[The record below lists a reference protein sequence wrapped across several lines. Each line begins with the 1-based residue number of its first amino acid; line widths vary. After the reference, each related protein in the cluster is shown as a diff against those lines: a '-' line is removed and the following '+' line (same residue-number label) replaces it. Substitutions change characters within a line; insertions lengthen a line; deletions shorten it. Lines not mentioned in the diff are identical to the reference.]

1 MLTQTT
7 SSSLVH
13 RAPATRS
20 FARQEFQRRI
30 YGVIT
35 DHRAVRISAKSAN
48 DEARSESATSPTNSS
63 LRSSSESSSSATNSS
78 LIQTERLDV
87 TESPYYRELSKT
99 VDAIDA
105 TRFLKAPSDF
115 FELLDLDLDDAD
127 VWASR
132 DEAMVQSIVQTAFKK
147 KLKISHPDVLTS
159 KYADISEE
167 ETNGFAVILN
177 AAYKTLS
184 DRQTREPYLLAVID
198 FRKHFFLSEETKFD
212 GTPVSKW
219 SGEEGET
226 RAVFVDESECIGCG
240 NCAQYAAKTFSMDV
254 DKDYGRAR
262 VINQW
267 ADDSET
273 IEIAIDMCPVDCI
286 WFVKRNQLAAL
297 EHCMKFCPREDPG
310 IMGRRRGGNFGS
322 QRAKHNPFSAAE
334 SFLKRFD
341 ENGELFGG
349 KNPAGLSFSWHDERL
364 ASTIAKAWLSLPA
377 EVRRQGWS
385 EFKHKFNTSGVGGD
399 YSVEDRT
406 FLKTR

>member
-1 MLTQTT
+1 MTFYPSQIIEPFEIDRRTT
-7 SSSLVH
+7 KREDLRPPKTILLV
-13 RAPATRS
+13 S
-20 FARQEFQRRI
+20 NE
-30 YGVIT
+30 
-35 DHRAVRISAKSAN
+35 
-48 DEARSESATSPTNSS
+48 
-63 LRSSSESSSSATNSS
+63 LS
-78 LIQTERLDV
+78 LIQAERLDV
-87 TESPYYRELSKT
+87 TESPYYRELSN

-198 FRKHFFLSEETKFD
+198 FRKHFFLSKTKFD

-240 NCAQYAAKTFSMDV
+240 NCAQYASKTFSMDV

-297 EHCMKFCPREDPG
+297 EQHE
-310 IMGRRRGGNFGS
+310 ILSARRSWDYG
-322 QRAKHNPFSAAE
+322 QK
-334 SFLKRFD
+334 KR
-341 ENGELFGG
+341 
-349 KNPAGLSFSWHDERL
+349 R
-364 ASTIAKAWLSLPA
+364 
-377 EVRRQGWS
+377 
-385 EFKHKFNTSGVGGD
+385 
-399 YSVEDRT
+399 
-406 FLKTR
+406 

>member
-87 TESPYYRELSKT
+87 TESPYYRELSKD

-334 SFLKRFD
+334 S
-341 ENGELFGG
+341 
-349 KNPAGLSFSWHDERL
+349 
-364 ASTIAKAWLSLPA
+364 
-377 EVRRQGWS
+377 
-385 EFKHKFNTSGVGGD
+385 
-399 YSVEDRT
+399 
-406 FLKTR
+406 

>member
-1 MLTQTT
+1 MFTQTT

-13 RAPATRS
+13 GAPATTS

-30 YGVIT
+30 YGVKTPIA
-35 DHRAVRISAKSAN
+35 DHRGKAAKSAN
-48 DEARSESATSPTNSS
+48 EEARGSSSDESSSSPTNSS
-63 LRSSSESSSSATNSS
+63 L
-78 LIQTERLDV
+78 IKTERLDV
-87 TESPYYRELSKT
+87 TESPYYRELSKD

-349 KNPAGLSFSWHDERL
+349 KNPAGLSF
-364 ASTIAKAWLSLPA
+364 
-377 EVRRQGWS
+377 
-385 EFKHKFNTSGVGGD
+385 
-399 YSVEDRT
+399 
-406 FLKTR
+406 

>member
-13 RAPATRS
+13 RAPATTS

-30 YGVIT
+30 YGVKTPIA
-35 DHRAVRISAKSAN
+35 DHRGKAAKSAN
-48 DEARSESATSPTNSS
+48 EEARG
-63 LRSSSESSSSATNSS
+63 SSSDSSSSSATNSS
-78 LIQTERLDV
+78 LIQTVRLDA
-87 TESPYYRELSKT
+87 TESPYYRELSKD

-198 FRKHFFLSEETKFD
+198 FRSEETKFD

>member
-1 MLTQTT
+1 
-7 SSSLVH
+7 
-13 RAPATRS
+13 
-20 FARQEFQRRI
+20 
-30 YGVIT
+30 
-35 DHRAVRISAKSAN
+35 
-48 DEARSESATSPTNSS
+48 
-63 LRSSSESSSSATNSS
+63 
-78 LIQTERLDV
+78 LDV
-87 TESPYYRELSKT
+87 TESPYYRELSN